1 MSKIRVGIVGY
12 GNLGKAS
19 EMHIL
24 NSPDMELVCIVSRRS
39 NIETASKVKIVH
51 PDDVIDYKDKIDVM
65 VLCGGSAT
73 DLPQQTPYF
82 TKYFNTV
89 DSYDNHSKIPEHFGN
104 VDKVAKES
112 NTVSIISV
120 GWDPGIFSLNR
131 LLGLSILP
139 EGKGYTFYGP
149 GVSQGHSDAVRRVD
163 GVLDARQYTIPVE
176 DVVNRVRN
184 GETPDFTKREMHE
197 RHCYVVV
204 KEEADKEKIKKE
216 IVNMPGYFAD
226 YDTFVEYVSKEEL
239 LENHAKL
246 PHGGFVITSGKTSE
260 DNQHI
265 IEFSIKLE
273 SNPEFTSAILV
284 AYARAAYKLSQQGSI
299 GCHTI
304 IDVPISLISTLSRE
318 EILSMIL

>member
-19 EMHIL
+19 EMHVL

-39 NIETASKVKIVH
+39 NIETASNVKVVH
-51 PDDVIDYKDKIDVM
+51 PDDVIEYKDKIDVL

-73 DLPQQTPYF
+73 DLPEQTPYF
-82 TKYFNTV
+82 TKHFNTV
-89 DSYDNHSKIPEHFGN
+89 DSYDNHSKIPEHFKN
-104 VDKVAKES
+104 MDKVAKES

-139 EGKGYTFYGP
+139 NGSGYTFYGP
-149 GVSQGHSDAVRRVD
+149 GVSQGHSDAVRRVE

-176 DVVNRVRN
+176 DAVNRVRN
-184 GETPDFTKREMHE
+184 GETPTFSKREMHE
-197 RHCYVVV
+197 RHCYVVA
-204 KEEADKEKIKKE
+204 KEGADKEEITNK

-226 YDTFVEYVSKEEL
+226 YDTFVEFVSKEDL
-239 LENHAKL
+239 LKNHAKL

-265 IEFSIKLE
+265 IEFSIKLD

-284 AYARAAYKLSQQGSI
+284 AYARAAYKMYRQGSF

-304 IDVPISLISTLSRE
+304 MDVPLSYISTLSRD
-318 EILSMIL
+318 EILSRIL